1 MNDTTLYPE
10 QNIYAAIGDSG
21 NIIYV
26 DPNKNVAAAVSAY
39 FKPTMLDRAQW
50 IENVLVP
57 TLRENERIEM
67 I

>member
-10 QNIYAAIGDSG
+10 RNIYAAIGDSG

-39 FKPTMLDRAQW
+39 FKPTMLD
-50 IENVLVP
+50 
-57 TLRENERIEM
+57 
-67 I
+67 

>member
-10 QNIYAAIGDSG
+10 QNIYAAIGDRG

-39 FKPTMLDRAQW
+39 FKPTVLDRVQW

>member
-39 FKPTMLDRAQW
+39 FKPTVLDRVQW
-50 IENVLVP
+50 IENALVP

>member
-1 MNDTTLYPE
+1 MNDTALYPE
-10 QNIYAAIGDSG
+10 RNIYAAIGDSG

-39 FKPTMLDRAQW
+39 FKPTMLDRVQW
-50 IENVLVP
+50 IENVLLP